1 MELLFE
7 VVNIWMMPWWV
18 IWIWSPNSAI
28 AGWLARKPIPLLLP
42 VLVYV
47 VLIGPGLPQ
56 LLPELANPKLGPIT
70 EFLSKPTG
78 AFAGWIHFLVMD
90 YLVGAWIVFRY
101 QNSFAKANSWMVR
114 AILFA
119 TLMFGPIGAV
129 LSFWFL
135 PVKPLG
141 NDKLLA
147 G

>member
-1 MELLFE
+1 MDFFFE

-18 IWIWSPNSAI
+18 IWIWTPNSNI
-28 AGWLARKPIPLLLP
+28 AGWLARKPFPVLFP

-47 VLIGPGLPQ
+47 VLIGPGFPQ

-90 YLVGAWIVFRY
+90 YLVGAWIVCRN
-101 QNSFAKANSWMVR
+101 QNSIEKANPWMVR

-129 LSFWFL
+129 LSFLYL
-135 PVKPLG
+135 PVKPVR
-141 NDKLLA
+141 NDNILA